1 MSTCSATCEAPGTLA
16 AANEWIELTVRT
28 AGRQLAERRVWCFK
42 PGAVFELPRKL
53 PRHLP
58 HEKWLSFSGFR
69 AGEVIRMTLD
79 PFEAVVMEG
88 VPGGGERAQEGTP
101 HGGSGRNVQPSSP

>member
-28 AGRQLAERRVWCFK
+28 AGRRLAERRVWSFE

-53 PRHLP
+53 PRSYTVTSPPREAAAHL
-58 HEKWLSFSGFR
+58 R
-69 AGEVIRMTLD
+69 
-79 PFEAVVMEG
+79 
-88 VPGGGERAQEGTP
+88 VPGRGGRPDDAGP
-101 HGGSGRNVQPSSP
+101 V